1 MTRVDNTELAVSSAR
16 WGVLLAVGVGT
27 FMTALDGSVVNI
39 ILPVLRAAFSTSVAR
54 VEWVVTAYLLVVS
67 GLLLGFGRLG
77 DLRGHKAVYIAGFGL
92 FILGSALCG
101 LAPSVGTMIG
111 FRGLQALGGAMLY
124 ANSPAILTKSFPPA
138 QRGQALGLQ
147 GTMTYLGLTVGPSL
161 GGLLAAQVGWRWV
174 FYLNVPVGLA
184 AVLLSLR
191 FVPPDAGEASG
202 ERFDFLGAGLF
213 LTGLVTL
220 LMALNQGE
228 EWGWSSVPILGLV
241 ILAVAL
247 LAAFVVL
254 ERRLESPMLDLKLFS
269 NTTFSSSTAS
279 AVINYMCVYSI
290 LFLMPFYLIQG
301 RELGSE
307 KAGIVLTALPLVMA
321 FAAPLSGMLS
331 DRIGARM
338 LSVWGMG
345 ILGGALLLLSRLTP
359 GSSMAFVAIGLA
371 LAGMG
376 IGIFVAPNTSALLG
390 SAPRHRQGIASG
402 ILATGRNVGMVLGV
416 GLAGAIFTTILG
428 SARPDALFHGI
439 ETAFL
444 AFAGLA
450 AVGAAV
456 AGLRQ
461 RNSSPTG

>member
-1 MTRVDNTELAVSSAR
+1 MTGAETTEPATPGAK

-39 ILPVLRAAFSTSVAR
+39 ILPVLRASFSTTVAS
-54 VEWVVTAYLLVVS
+54 VEWVVTTYLLVVS

-77 DLRGHKAVYIAGFGL
+77 DLRGHKSVYIAGFGL

-101 LAPSVGTMIG
+101 LAPSVGAMIA
-111 FRGLQALGGAMLY
+111 FRGLQALGGAMLF
-124 ANSPAILTKSFPPA
+124 ANSPAILTKSFPPE

-184 AVLLSLR
+184 AIWLSLR
-191 FVPPDAGEASG
+191 FVPADTGEASG
-202 ERFDFLGAGLF
+202 ARFDLAGAGLF
-213 LTGLVTL
+213 LAGLVTL
-220 LMALNQGE
+220 LLALNQGE
-228 EWGWSSVPILGLV
+228 EWGWVSAPILGLGL
-241 ILAVAL
+241 LAVAL
-247 LAAFVVL
+247 LTAFVLL
-254 ERRLESPMLDLKLFS
+254 ERRLESPMLDLRLFS
-269 NTTFSSSTAS
+269 SLTFSSATAS
-279 AVINYMCVYSI
+279 AVINYMCVYGI

-301 RELGSE
+301 RAMDSD

-321 FAAPLSGMLS
+321 VAAPVSGTLS
-331 DRIGARM
+331 DRIGPR
-338 LSVWGMG
+338 LPSVWGMG
-345 ILGGALLLLSRLTP
+345 ILSGALLLISRLTA
-359 GSSMAFVAIGLA
+359 GSSMGFIAAGLGLA
-371 LAGMG
+371 GLG

-428 SARPDALFHGI
+428 TARPDALFHGI
-439 ETAFL
+439 EIAFL

-461 RNSSPTG
+461 R

>member
-1 MTRVDNTELAVSSAR
+1 MTRTETTTPATSGAK

-39 ILPVLRAAFSTSVAR
+39 ILPVLRASFSTTVAN
-54 VEWVVTAYLLVVS
+54 VEWVVTTYLLVVS

-77 DLRGHKAVYIAGFGL
+77 DLRGHKSVYMAGFGL

-101 LAPSVGTMIG
+101 LAPSVEAMIA
-111 FRGLQALGGAMLY
+111 FRGLQALGGAMLF

-184 AVLLSLR
+184 AAWLSLR
-191 FVPPDAGEASG
+191 FVPADRGEASE
-202 ERFDFLGAGLF
+202 ERFDLAGAGLF
-213 LTGLVTL
+213 LAGLVAL
-220 LMALNQGE
+220 LLALNQGE
-228 EWGWSSVPILGLV
+228 AWGWVSPPILGLGL
-241 ILAVAL
+241 LAVTL

-254 ERRLESPMLDLKLFS
+254 ERRLESPMLDLRLFS
-269 NTTFSSSTAS
+269 NITFSSATAS
-279 AVINYMCVYSI
+279 AVINYMCVYGI

-301 RELGSE
+301 REMDSE
-307 KAGIVLTALPLVMA
+307 KAGIVLTALPVVMA
-321 FAAPLSGMLS
+321 VVAPVSGMLS
-331 DRIGARM
+331 DRIGPRIP
-338 LSVWGMG
+338 SVWGMG
-345 ILGGALLLLSRLTP
+345 ILGASLLLISRLTA
-359 GSSMAFVAIGLA
+359 GSSMGFVAVGLGLA
-371 LAGMG
+371 GLG

-390 SAPRHRQGIASG
+390 AAPRERQGIASG

-416 GLAGAIFTTILG
+416 GLAGAIFTTVLG
-428 SARPDALFHGI
+428 SPRPDALFHGI
-439 ETAFL
+439 EIAFL

-456 AGLRQ
+456 AGLR
-461 RNSSPTG
+461 RH